1 MNVKNVMAKSHQRQF
16 WKAFMKQKYLQMFV
30 LLGILFLLI
39 FNITPM
45 FGLIMAFKKYDITMG
60 IAGIFT
66 SGWAGFSYFQEFFN
80 DYQFWPMIQNTIM
93 ISVLKLLFTFPIP
106 IFFAIVLN
114 EIGNPHFKKVVQT
127 VSYLPNFISWVIVA
141 EICLTFLSADN
152 NGIIN
157 ILLMKMHLISQPINF
172 LTDSG
177 MFYGLTVTTSMW
189 KEMGWWSIIFLA
201 ALSGID
207 PQQYEAASLDG
218 ASKLKKIWYV
228 TLPGIKPTIIVV
240 LILSLGNLFGG
251 GLGGSNFE
259 QCYLLGNSMNSDAS
273 QIIQT
278 YAFKIGLSYGRYAY
292 ATAVGLIQSVISL
305 FLVLSS
311 NWAAKKLTGTG
322 LF

>member
-1 MNVKNVMAKSHQRQF
+1 VEIISTKRSKGEFR
-16 WKAFMKQKYLQMFV
+16 KAFMKQKYLQLFA
-30 LLGILFLLI
+30 LLGMLFLLI

-45 FGLIMAFKKYDITMG
+45 FGLIMAFKKYDISMG
-60 IAGIFT
+60 ISGIFT
-66 SGWAGFSYFQEFFN
+66 SNWCGFKYFTEFFT
-80 DYQFWPMIQNTIM
+80 DYEFLPLVKNTIA
-93 ISVLKLLFTFPIP
+93 ISVLKLIFTFPVP
-106 IFFAIVLN
+106 ICFAIVLN
-114 EIGNPHFKKVVQT
+114 EIGNRHFKKIVQT

-157 ILLMKMHLISQPINF
+157 VILMKLHLVSQPVNF
-172 LTDSG
+172 LTDPNL
-177 MFYGLTVTTSMW
+177 FYGLTVVTSMW

-207 PQQYEAASLDG
+207 PQQYEAAELDG
-218 ASKLKKIWYV
+218 VTRLNKIWYI
-228 TLPGIKPTIIVV
+228 TLPNIKPTIIVV
-240 LILSLGNLFGG
+240 LILSLGNLLGG

-278 YAFKIGLSYGRYAY
+278 YTFKIGLSYGRYAY
-292 ATAVGLIQSVISL
+292 ATAVGMIQSVISL
-305 FLVLSS
+305 FLVLTS
-311 NWAAKKLTGTG
+311 NWAAKKITGNG